1 MLSMLKELEVVIG
14 MKLMK
19 RLHWIRVGL
28 LLAGLVWAS
37 PSALAQTIEFPPT
50 GDRIAPVRTA
60 GGGTRGGTE
69 CVLAVPEPLTA
80 IAPANNW
87 IKTAAEE
94 SILFWYVPPTVATEA
109 LFELRGLEG
118 EGELIYSTMVE
129 LSGEA
134 SIVSLQLPSDVE
146 LQSDHVYEWK
156 LTPLC
161 DRDVLILNP
170 FVQGWISR
178 VETDE
183 ELATA
188 LAATDDPITQAQLY
202 ANAELWSDTLAI
214 AATLRDTQPEI
225 WQQLLT
231 SVGLESIAG
240 VPFAVIPSEL

>member
-1 MLSMLKELEVVIG
+1 MLSMLKELKVVVS

-19 RLHWIRVGL
+19 RSHWIRVGL

-37 PSALAQTIEFPPT
+37 PSALAQTINFPPT

-80 IAPANNW
+80 IAPASNW

-94 SILFWYVPPTVATEA
+94 STLFWYMPQTVATEA

-118 EGELIYSTMVE
+118 EGELIYSTTVE

-146 LQSDHVYEWK
+146 LQSEQIYEWR

-161 DRDVLILNP
+161 DLEVLILNP

-178 VETDE
+178 VEADE
-183 ELATA
+183 ELAAA
-188 LAATDDPITQAQLY
+188 LAATDDPIAQAQIY
-202 ANAELWSDTLAI
+202 ADAELWSDTIAI
-214 AATLRDTQPEI
+214 AAALRDTQPEI

-231 SVGLESIAG
+231 SVGLESIAE
-240 VPFAVIPSEL
+240 VPFAIIQSEP